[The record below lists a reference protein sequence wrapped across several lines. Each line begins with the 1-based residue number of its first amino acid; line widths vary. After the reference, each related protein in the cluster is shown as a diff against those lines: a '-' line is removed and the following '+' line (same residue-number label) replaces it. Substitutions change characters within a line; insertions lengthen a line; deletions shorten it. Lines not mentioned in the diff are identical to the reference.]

1 MRVTM
6 NLSLKVFLVLTLPT
20 MIIGCSGN
28 MHQEHSSPS
37 VHGSVSQGSS
47 ATLATLGLD
56 PDAQIALNAVMRE
69 HLEAVHEIVEA
80 LAEENFQ
87 RAQAVTEKQLGF
99 AKHREAMRRQMPQN
113 FPPEYHDLAMA
124 HHHAADDL
132 SKAISSKQ
140 LPRILPA
147 LARTLKACV
156 ACHRVYKR

>member
-1 MRVTM
+1 MRVVI
-6 NLSLKVFLVLTLPT
+6 NISLRFSLLFALP
-20 MIIGCSGN
+20 MVIIGCSG
-28 MHQEHSSPS
+28 HSHHDHSSPS
-37 VHGSVSQGSS
+37 VHEEPPSGSS
-47 ATLATLGLD
+47 ESLVTLALD

-69 HLEAVHEIVEA
+69 HLEAVHQIVEA

-156 ACHRVYKR
+156 ACHRVYIR